1 MERSQFLS
9 KKIKAWLFFLT
20 VFATAT
26 VIHSAKAQSPSN
38 PAKNNY
44 PTSTIRIVVPVAA
57 GGATDVIARAIAP
70 RLTASLNQQ
79 VIVDNR
85 VGGGS
90 NIGFE
95 YVAKAQP
102 DGYTLLL
109 AQPAFTV
116 NVSLYKKLAYDPIRD
131 FSPITLAVRGENVLV
146 VHPSVPARNL
156 QEFIKL
162 AKSKPGQLNFGSSG
176 NGTTPHLSGELLK
189 SMAGI
194 NIVHVPYKGAS
205 AAISEV
211 MGGHIDMA
219 FVSTSSVISQINSG
233 RMRGLAVTSSKR
245 SSLMP
250 NIPTFIESGLD
261 GFEVYGWY
269 GFLAPAGTGKEII
282 SRLHTDIAKALTNP
296 EALDTFKRVGLEV
309 SEPNSPEEFGAFIRA
324 EINKWTKVVQTSG
337 AKAN

>member
-1 MERSQFLS
+1 MERSHFFS
-9 KKIKAWLFFLT
+9 TKIKAWLFFLT
-20 VFATAT
+20 IFSTAT
-26 VIHSAKAQSPSN
+26 VIHSAKAQSSSN
-38 PAKNNY
+38 PAKINY

-95 YVAKAQP
+95 SVAKAQP

-219 FVSTSSVISQINSG
+219 FVSTSSVIAQINSG
-233 RMRGLAVTSSKR
+233 RMRG
-245 SSLMP
+245 
-250 NIPTFIESGLD
+250 
-261 GFEVYGWY
+261 
-269 GFLAPAGTGKEII
+269 
-282 SRLHTDIAKALTNP
+282 
-296 EALDTFKRVGLEV
+296 
-309 SEPNSPEEFGAFIRA
+309 
-324 EINKWTKVVQTSG
+324 
-337 AKAN
+337 